1 MDNIQNSN
9 RNYEAIAWGAI
20 FIWWGVTE
28 LVNFLPDGTGAIG
41 IGLIL
46 LGVNFAR
53 ARSGVPVSGFS
64 TTIGILALVWG
75 ALELLGVMVSLPFEI
90 PIFPILLIVLGALIL
105 APELKGKPDEATGGL
120 K

>member
-20 FIWWGVTE
+20 FIWWGITE
-28 LVNFLPDGTGAIG
+28 LFTSLPEGSGALG

-46 LGVNFAR
+46 LGVNGAR
-53 ARSGVPVSGFS
+53 AASGVPTSRFS
-64 TTIGILALVWG
+64 LVIGILALVWG
-75 ALELLGVMVSLPFEI
+75 GLELLGVMVNLPFEI

-105 APELKGKPDEATGGL
+105 APELKGKPDEATGAL